1 MGLFSRFFGAKDAPS
16 AAIPEGQRAYAI
28 GDIHGRDDLFADLI
42 ERIDAD
48 SAARGEA
55 DVTLVLLGDLID
67 RGPAS
72 PAVIDRAIALKE
84 RRKVHA
90 LKGNHEEAFLKALNG
105 DEQAMEMLLRFG
117 GDATLVSYGI
127 PGIEVETLDM
137 GSLLWKAASAVP
149 RAHLD
154 FMAAMEDKV
163 AIGDYLFVHA
173 GVRPGVALDK
183 QVGADLRW
191 IREDFL
197 KASKHHGAMIVH
209 GHSIVEE
216 PELLPNRLGIDT
228 GAYASGRLTALGLEG
243 EERWLLQT

>member
-1 MGLFSRFFGAKDAPS
+1 MFSRFFGGREAAPS
-16 AAIPEGQRAYAI
+16 AIPAGQRVYAI

-42 ERIDAD
+42 ARIDAD

-55 DVTLVLLGDLID
+55 EVTLVLLGDLID

-72 PAVIDRAIALKE
+72 PAVVDRAIALKNS
-84 RRKVHA
+84 RAVRV
-90 LKGNHEEAFLKALNG
+90 LKGNHEEAFLKALSG
-105 DEQAMEMLLRFG
+105 DEAAMQMLLRFG

-127 PGIEVETLDM
+127 PGIEVETLDT

-149 RAHLD
+149 EAHLA
-154 FMAAMEDKV
+154 FMAEMEDKV

-228 GAYASGRLTALGLEG
+228 GAYSSGRLTALGLEG